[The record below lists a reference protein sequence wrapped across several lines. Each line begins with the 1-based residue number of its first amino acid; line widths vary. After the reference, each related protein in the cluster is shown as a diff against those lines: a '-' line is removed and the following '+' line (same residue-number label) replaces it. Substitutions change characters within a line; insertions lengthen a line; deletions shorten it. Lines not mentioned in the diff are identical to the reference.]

1 MAGLLLWVWPSAGKA
16 NLALTIAVNGGL
28 VLWTVDEIV
37 RGVNPWRRSL
47 GAVVLL
53 YEFTTLFKRRQRFR
67 TREREP
73 DVAAGLYCNG
83 ASRAREA
90 VAVGTAG
97 RLSDPHVQNSADNK

>member
-16 NLALTIAVNGGL
+16 NLALTIAVNSGL

-53 YEFTTLFKRRQRFR
+53 YEFTTLFKRR
-67 TREREP
+67 
-73 DVAAGLYCNG
+73 
-83 ASRAREA
+83 
-90 VAVGTAG
+90 
-97 RLSDPHVQNSADNK
+97 

>member
-1 MAGLLLWVWPSAGKA
+1 M
-16 NLALTIAVNGGL
+16 ALTIAVNGGL

-53 YEFTTLFKRRQRFR
+53 YEFTTLLNDGKDSARGSGS
-67 TREREP
+67 P
-73 DVAAGLYCNG
+73 DVAAGLHCNG

-90 VAVGTAG
+90 VAVGNRGSELAPQIRTVA
-97 RLSDPHVQNSADNK
+97 